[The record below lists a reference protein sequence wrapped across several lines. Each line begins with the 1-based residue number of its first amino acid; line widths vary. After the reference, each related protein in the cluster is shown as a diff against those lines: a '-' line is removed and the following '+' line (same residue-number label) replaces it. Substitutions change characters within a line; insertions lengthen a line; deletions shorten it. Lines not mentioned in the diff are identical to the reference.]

1 MIYTVKVV
9 ELDPARLVAVAT
21 YVPAYEIPVMADL
34 VSVEFAFG
42 GPSPVFVIVSPS
54 TPFIRVSVELCVHTM
69 LSSARLKSV
78 NTAVST

>member
-1 MIYTVKVV
+1 
-9 ELDPARLVAVAT
+9 
-21 YVPAYEIPVMADL
+21 MADL

-54 TPFIRVSVELCVHTM
+54 TPFVRVSVELCVHTI

-78 NTAVST
+78 NTAVSTRSSPTLLAPLPAVGATMGQKFT

>member
-1 MIYTVKVV
+1 
-9 ELDPARLVAVAT
+9 
-21 YVPAYEIPVMADL
+21 MADL

-54 TPFIRVSVELCVHTM
+54 TPFVRVSVELCVHTI